1 MQSISLFTAAYAFAR
16 RRGLLNMRLGRSLFI
31 AAYFQYKKHLED
43 PFAGLVEKSPQLFEG
58 GHILDVGANIGYCSA
73 LFSSV
78 LDPGRSV
85 FAFEPEPF
93 NVSLLEH
100 VIHTRKLARV
110 VPIQAAVGAAEGE
123 VRLQLN
129 PRHHGD
135 HRIVPAGGQPT
146 EQCIIVPLLSIDAFL
161 QRQGVETPVCF
172 IKIDVQGYEQAV
184 CQGAEQTLAR
194 NPECR
199 VVLEYMPEAM
209 ETLGFRPPDLLAW
222 FQQRGYHAH
231 VVHKDGSVTP
241 GLPADIGTTGYVDL
255 LFSLKPMETSK
266 LMQKKA

>member
-16 RRGLLNMRLGRSLFI
+16 RRGLLDTRLGSSLFI
-31 AAYFQYKKHLED
+31 EAYFQYKKHLED
-43 PFAGLVEKSPQLFEG
+43 PFAGLVQKSPQLFRG
-58 GHILDVGANIGYCSA
+58 GHILDIGANIGYCSA
-73 LFSSV
+73 LFSRV

-93 NVSLLEH
+93 NVSLLER
-100 VIHTRKLARV
+100 VIRTRARGPV
-110 VPIQAAVGAAEGE
+110 VPIQAAVGAADGE
-123 VRLQLN
+123 IRLQLN

-135 HRIVPAGGQPT
+135 HRVVAASSQPVDN
-146 EQCIIVPLLSIDAFL
+146 CITVPLLSVDAFL
-161 QRQGVETPVCF
+161 QRQDPGAPVCF

-184 CQGAEQTLAR
+184 CEGAEQTLAR

-209 ETLGFRPPDLLAW
+209 GALGFRPPDLLAW

-231 VVHKDGSVTP
+231 VVHKDGSVTS
-241 GLPADIGTTGYVDL
+241 GLPAGLGEAGYADL
-255 LFSLKPMETSK
+255 LFSHKPMSF
-266 LMQKKA
+266 

>member
-1 MQSISLFTAAYAFAR
+1 MQGISLFTAVYAFAR
-16 RRGLLNMRLGRSLFI
+16 QRGLLDTRLGRSLFI

-43 PFAGLVEKSPQLFEG
+43 PFAGLVEKRPELFRG
-58 GHILDVGANIGYCSA
+58 GHIIDAGANIGYCSA
-73 LFSSV
+73 LFSRV

-100 VIHTRKLARV
+100 VIRTRKLARV

-123 VRLQLN
+123 IRLQLN
-129 PRHHGD
+129 PQHHGD
-135 HRIVPAGGQPT
+135 HRIVAGGGQPA
-146 EQCIIVPLLSIDAFL
+146 ERCITVPLLSLDAFL
-161 QRQGVETPVCF
+161 ERQQAATPVCF

-199 VVLEYMPEAM
+199 VVLEYMPEAI
-209 ETLGFRPPDLLAW
+209 EALGFRPAYLLDW
-222 FQQRGYHAH
+222 FQQRGYSAYT
-231 VVHKDGSVTP
+231 VHKDGGITN
-241 GLPADIGTTGYVDL
+241 GFPADIGATGYVDL
-255 LFSLKPMETSK
+255 LFSLRPM
-266 LMQKKA
+266 KK